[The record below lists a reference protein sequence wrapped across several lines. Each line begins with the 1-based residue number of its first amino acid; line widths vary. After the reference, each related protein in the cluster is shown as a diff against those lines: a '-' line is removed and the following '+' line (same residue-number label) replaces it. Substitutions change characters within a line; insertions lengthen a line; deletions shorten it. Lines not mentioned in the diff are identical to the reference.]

1 MRSTL
6 AYRSSH
12 VSSSTQPAVP
22 AAPSVRDLIKQ
33 HVGSE
38 QVGHLAYML
47 QYPAIWYDLRLT
59 PWVDHGV
66 RDEEGVP
73 TEFEPPTVQI
83 TIGVYPREGGECAC
97 SQTIP
102 ASEVPALASAVQDQ
116 IEAEC
121 FAQMRFVNQEIS
133 RFMEIVS
140 NLQHQN
146 SKLFALRR
154 PACTNSHS

>member
-1 MRSTL
+1 MRTTL
-6 AYRSSH
+6 AYRASH
-12 VSSSTQPAVP
+12 VSAATYPAVP
-22 AAPSVRDLIKQ
+22 PAPSVRELIKQ
-33 HVGSE
+33 LDPKL
-38 QVGHLAYML
+38 QRRLAIL
-47 QYPAIWYDLRLT
+47 LLHPELWWDLRVT
-59 PWVDHGV
+59 PWIDHGV

-83 TIGVYPREGGECAC
+83 TIGVYPKEGGDCVL
-97 SQTIP
+97 SQTFP
-102 ASEVPALASAVQDQ
+102 ATEVPALAATVQDQ

-154 PACTNSHS
+154 PACTATSPS

>member
-1 MRSTL
+1 MRDNPCLSHDSCLEGDVPGGT
-6 AYRSSH
+6 AGAERPGADQAADPSCRVAWPSCSCIRSCGGTSGSRRGLTTVCVTRR
-12 VSSSTQPAVP
+12 VSRPSS
-22 AAPSVRDLIKQ
+22 K
-33 HVGSE
+33 
-38 QVGHLAYML
+38 
-47 QYPAIWYDLRLT
+47 
-59 PWVDHGV
+59 
-66 RDEEGVP
+66 
-73 TEFEPPTVQI
+73 PPTVQI
-83 TIGVYPREGGECAC
+83 TIGVYPKEGGECVL

-102 ASEVPALASAVQDQ
+102 ASEVPALAATVQDQ

-154 PACTNSHS
+154 PACTATSPS